1 MTNQY
6 LKILMTG
13 FFLFSNFGFAQSGVN
28 LNNSNNQVQAGIS
41 ADEQCVQTPRPENL
55 ESNEYWY
62 DQAYHNCVSRNNTRA
77 QQRAFV
83 QRGRSDAQ
91 EVLNGTLKEPT
102 NNCKQNT
109 SSGEYDYAYSS
120 CMQQYSAE
128 KREYDRKAEAARLAK
143 AAEENSKAPINQDI
157 AKVNDTSATGS
168 MAEIQKKNEDG
179 NVLYKVAG
187 VALAGYA
194 VSEFMKAQACAS
206 QCSMMGGGCCAMA
219 PGFAAAGAAFMLLN
233 GKANNQA
240 DQHAASATE
249 ACKTFNQLSSA
260 QKDCS
265 GAATTTQTIP
275 PVTTWY
281 DNDGKC
287 KKTAPP
293 ECNNIAGTGSG
304 STTAK
309 IPSNCKDASGKP
321 ISCVTAGME
330 SFKQNPDGSIKVKTP
345 SGYKTYTITDFA
357 DKKSMMA
364 AGLTAAQAD
373 ALMDQLYG
381 KNSILSK
388 AGLEA
393 KELAKDGGKKMSDFT
408 GTGSG
413 LGAGTNVVN
422 LDAVKNANKKFG
434 EKLDPSADR
443 RPSSEGMT
451 REFNGDLIGAAGD
464 DIFTMMKR
472 RYNLKAEQDTFI
484 SP

>member
-1 MTNQY
+1 MTSQY
-6 LKILMTG
+6 FKILIAG
-13 FFLFSNFGFAQSGVN
+13 FFLQSNIGLAQSGVN
-28 LNNSNNQVQAGIS
+28 LNNSNNQVQNNIER
-41 ADEQCVQTPRPENL
+41 DEVCTQTARPESL
-55 ESNEYWY
+55 DPHESWY
-62 DQAYHNCVSRNNTRA
+62 DESYNSCLARNRRRA
-77 QQRAFV
+77 EIRGYAA
-83 QRGRSDAQ
+83 RGRSDAQ

-120 CMQQYSAE
+120 CMQQYAAE

-143 AAEENSKAPINQDI
+143 AEEDKANTPSANQEI
-157 AKVNDTSATGS
+157 ARVTDTSATGS
-168 MAEIQKKNEDG
+168 MAQIQQKNEDG
-179 NVLYKVAG
+179 NMLYKGAAA
-187 VALAGYA
+187 ALAGLGAYKFAEGTSCAASVACSPAA
-194 VSEFMKAQACAS
+194 VGMF
-206 QCSMMGGGCCAMA
+206 
-219 PGFAAAGAAFMLLN
+219 AAGAAFMLLN

-240 DQHAASATE
+240 DQHMASANE
-249 ACKTFNQLSSA
+249 ACKTYNQLSSS

-265 GAATTTQTIP
+265 GTTTTNTIP
-275 PVTTWY
+275 PVTEWY
-281 DNDGKC
+281 DNEGKC
-287 KKTAPP
+287 KATAPP
-293 ECNNIAGTGSG
+293 ECKNIAGTGSG
-304 STTAK
+304 STTAR

-321 ISCVTAGME
+321 ISCVTAGLNA
-330 SFKQNPDGSIKVKTP
+330 FKQNPDGSIKVKTP
-345 SGYKTYTITDFA
+345 NGYKTYTLADFA

-381 KNSILSK
+381 KNSILAK

-393 KELAKDGGKKMSDFT
+393 KELAKEGKKFSDL
-408 GTGSG
+408 GGSG
-413 LGAGTNVVN
+413 SGTNVVN
-422 LDAVKNANKKFG
+422 LDPLKNANKKFG

-443 RPSSEGMT
+443 RPSSEGLT

>member
-1 MTNQY
+1 MTSQY
-6 LKILMTG
+6 FKILIVG
-13 FFLFSNFGFAQSGVN
+13 FFLLSNMGFAQSGVN
-28 LNNSNNQVQAGIS
+28 LGNSQQQVQAGIS
-41 ADEQCVQTPRPENL
+41 ADENCVQTNRPENL
-55 ESNEYWY
+55 EPNEYWY
-62 DQAYHNCVSRNNTRA
+62 DQAYHNCISRNNTRA

-83 QRGRSDAQ
+83 QRGRADAQ
-91 EVLNGTLKEPT
+91 DVLSGNLKEPT
-102 NNCKQNT
+102 NNCKQNNS
-109 SSGEYDYAYSS
+109 SSGEYDYAYSA
-120 CMQQYSAE
+120 CMQQYADA
-128 KREYDRKAEAARLAK
+128 KREYDRKVDAANRAK
-143 AAEENSKAPINQDI
+143 AAEESSKAPVNQDI
-157 AKVNDTSATGS
+157 AKVKDTSATGS
-168 MAEIQKKNEDG
+168 MSEIQKKNEDG
-179 NVLYKVAG
+179 NILYKVAG

-219 PGFAAAGAAFMLLN
+219 PGLAAAGAAFMLLN

-240 DQHAASATE
+240 DQHAASAVE

-265 GAATTTQTIP
+265 GAGTTTTNTIP
-275 PVTTWY
+275 PVTEWY
-281 DNDGKC
+281 DNEGKC
-287 KKTAPP
+287 KATAPP
-293 ECNNIAGTGSG
+293 ECKNIGGTGSG
-304 STTAK
+304 STTAR

-321 ISCVTAGME
+321 ISCVTAGL
-330 SFKQNPDGSIKVKTP
+330 SAFKQNPDGSIKVKTP
-345 SGYKTYTITDFA
+345 NGDKTYTMADFA

-381 KNSILSK
+381 KNSILAK

-393 KELAKDGGKKMSDFT
+393 KDLAKEGKKFSDFGNVSS
-408 GTGSG
+408 GTS
-413 LGAGTNVVN
+413 VVN
-422 LDAVKNANKKFG
+422 LDPLKNANKKFG

-443 RPSSEGMT
+443 RPSSEGLT

>member
-1 MTNQY
+1 MTSQY
-6 LKILMTG
+6 SKIFIAGL
-13 FFLFSNFGFAQSGVN
+13 FLLSNMGFAQSGVN
-28 LNNSNNQVQAGIS
+28 LNNSNNQVQSNIER
-41 ADEQCVQTPRPENL
+41 DEVCTQTARPESL
-55 ESNEYWY
+55 DPRESWY
-62 DQAYHNCVSRNNTRA
+62 DEPYNSCLARNRRRAEIRAYA
-77 QQRAFV
+77 A
-83 QRGRSDAQ
+83 RGRSDAQ

-102 NNCKQNT
+102 NNCRQNT
-109 SSGEYDYAYSS
+109 NSGEYDYAYSS
-120 CMQQYSAE
+120 CMQQYAAE

-143 AAEENSKAPINQDI
+143 AEEDKANASAANQDI

-187 VALAGYA
+187 VALAGLA
-194 VSEFMKAQACAS
+194 VKNFTSAQGCAAS
-206 QCSMMGGGCCAMA
+206 CPWGCCPAA
-219 PGFAAAGAAFMLLN
+219 GVFAAAGAAFLLLN

-240 DQHAASATE
+240 DQHAASANE

-265 GAATTTQTIP
+265 GAGTTTQTIP

-281 DNDGKC
+281 DNEGKC
-287 KKTAPP
+287 KATAPP
-293 ECNNIAGTGSG
+293 ECKNIAGTGSG
-304 STTAK
+304 STTTK

-321 ISCVTAGME
+321 ISCVTAGLG

-345 SGYKTYTITDFA
+345 SGYKTYTIADFA

-381 KNSILSK
+381 KNSILAK

-393 KELAKDGGKKMSDFT
+393 KDLAKQDKKFSDF
-408 GTGSG
+408 GNVGS
-413 LGAGTNVVN
+413 GTNVIN
-422 LDAVKNANKKFG
+422 LDETKNANKKFG
-434 EKLDPSADR
+434 EKLDPSADGR
-443 RPSSEGMT
+443 RPSSEGLT